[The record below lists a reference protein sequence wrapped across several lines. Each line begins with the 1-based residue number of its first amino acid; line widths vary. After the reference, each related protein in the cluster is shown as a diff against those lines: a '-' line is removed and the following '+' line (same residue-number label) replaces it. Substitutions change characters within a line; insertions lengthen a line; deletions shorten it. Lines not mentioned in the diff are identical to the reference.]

1 MRHHP
6 GMQRRGRRND
16 RDAPPALPP
25 MTCRCAGET
34 HSTTPSWCFMPP
46 RPITTGE
53 FGFPGTRLSPFAKGG
68 GEKGAGLIR
77 EAPGGFLADDAG
89 VRLGVGKNMV
99 ESIKHWRLQTGLLK
113 DSEAT
118 GSLRIAELGRFLF
131 GEDNIKFMLATND
144 FARAVTGL
152 AERFNA
158 AWRPCAGTAAL
169 SPKEE
174 KAVAALFDS
183 IRQAAKDGKVF
194 AATRRAALLRAN
206 AEHDEGRGHA

>member
-16 RDAPPALPP
+16 RGRTASVAPNDVSVRGRDAFNDAKLVFY
-25 MTCRCAGET
+25 A
-34 HSTTPSWCFMPP
+34 TP
-46 RPITTGE
+46 TNNDG
-53 FGFPGTRLSPFAKGG
+53 RLRFSGHQTFAVRKGG

-99 ESIKHWRLQTGLLK
+99 ESIKHWRLQTGLLE

-118 GSLRIAELGRFLF
+118 GGLRIAELGRFLF